1 VEWVAFL
8 CLGFCREALGRELF
22 RVGWGCSIVRQL
34 VGFVMCVW
42 DEECGSHGNVGCCVD
57 CRGEGRGGDLGDWVE
72 LRGR

>member
-1 VEWVAFL
+1 
-8 CLGFCREALGRELF
+8 
-22 RVGWGCSIVRQL
+22 VGWGCSIVRQL